1 MAEYHR
7 SDSLEDE
14 LKEIRR
20 LAATHRRRKRI
31 RWLIPLSL
39 LAVLLIIGVV
49 WLIRHAAPDREAEPE
64 TEPPVNDTVVNL
76 AFVGD
81 IALDADTIQAFRTA
95 DGYDF
100 TPCFQWV
107 MTELRAADLTVG
119 NLEGNVTDPD
129 AVGDFNYP
137 ADLLEGLYLSGVDV
151 LQTANSCSIQ
161 NGITGLARTRREIV
175 AAGMDPVGTCESPE
189 QWDETGSVLIREV
202 NGIRFAF
209 VAFTKGLNNLR
220 LPEGSEYCVNLLY
233 EDYDTNYKYI
243 ARDEIVRV
251 IDRAKAASP
260 DVIVALVHW
269 GSEYTEE
276 IADSQR
282 QIARLMLENGVTLIV
297 GSHSHCV
304 GPIEYGDAPTA
315 AGKYVVAYGLGD
327 FLSASDSDE
336 ARSGCI
342 LRVSFEK
349 HEDTVTLKDVSYAP
363 TFSAYPSEELNA
375 ETYEVL
381 DSLQAVSHYRE
392 SYYIRVSAELYQ
404 KLVADLARID
414 RLTEAPELREKK

>member
-20 LAATHRRRKRI
+20 LAAIHRRRKRI

-39 LAVLLIIGVV
+39 LGILLIVGVV
-49 WLIRHAAPDREAEPE
+49 WLVRHTVPDRETEPE
-64 TEPPVNDTVVNL
+64 TEISHDTVVKL

-81 IALDADTIQAFRTA
+81 IALDDETIRAFRTS

-100 TPCFQWV
+100 SPCFQWV
-107 MTELRAADLTVG
+107 MAELRAADLTVG
-119 NLEGNVTDPD
+119 NLEGNVTDHD
-129 AVGDFNYP
+129 AVGTYNYP
-137 ADLLEGLYLSGVDV
+137 AELLDGLYLSGMDV

-161 NGITGLARTRREIV
+161 NGITGLVRTRREIL
-175 AAGMDPVGTCESPE
+175 AADMDPVGTCESRE

-209 VAFTKGLNNLR
+209 VAFTKGMNNLR
-220 LPEGSEYCVNLLY
+220 LPEGTEYSVNLLY
-233 EDYDTNYKYI
+233 EDYDTNYKSV
-243 ARDEIVRV
+243 ASDAIVQV
-251 IDRAKAASP
+251 LNRAKAQSP

-282 QIARLMLENGVTLIV
+282 KIAQLMLENGADLIV

-304 GPIEYGDAPTA
+304 GPIEYGDSPIS
-315 AGKYVVAYGLGD
+315 GRKYVVAYGLGD
-327 FLSASDSDE
+327 FLSISDSDD

-342 LRVSFEK
+342 LHVSFEK
-349 HEDTVTLKDVSYAP
+349 HDDTVSLKEVSYTP
-363 TFSAYPSEELNA
+363 TFSAYPSEALNA
-375 ETYEVL
+375 ASYEVL
-381 DSLQAVSHYRE
+381 DSLQAVAYYRE
-392 SYYIRVSAELYQ
+392 SYYIRVSAELYE